1 MNEERLQQVS
11 GEIYTLSDNYYK
23 CSVEMGSIAERSGT
37 AWLELR
43 KDCKTDKECDRKWDT
58 TADGKREN
66 YLKFYL
72 KGCEKKIAALK
83 MEARILTGQ
92 GA

>member
-1 MNEERLQQVS
+1 MIENPLQLSRQIYDLSEEYFKASLEM
-11 GEIYTLSDNYYK
+11 GEIAS
-23 CSVEMGSIAERSGT
+23 RSGT

-43 KDCKTDKECDRKWDT
+43 KKCKTDKECDRMWET
-58 TADGKREN
+58 TADGIREN

-72 KGCEKKIAALK
+72 KGCEKKISSLK
-83 MEARILTGQ
+83 LELRIITGQ

>member
-1 MNEERLQQVS
+1 MDETLLLSRQ
-11 GEIYTLSDNYYK
+11 IYELSDFYYK
-23 CSVEMGSIAERSGT
+23 ASLEAGEIAERSGT

-58 TADGKREN
+58 TADGKRDN
-66 YLKFYL
+66 YLRFYL
-72 KGCEKKIAALK
+72 KGCEKKISAMRLQL
-83 MEARILTGQ
+83 RILTGQ

>member
-1 MNEERLQQVS
+1 MNDVEVTRIS
-11 GEIYTLSDNYYK
+11 REIYTLSDEYYK
-23 CSVEMGSIAERSGT
+23 CSTEMGEIAGRSGT

-43 KDCKTDKECDRKWDT
+43 ASCKTDKECDRKWDT
-58 TADGKREN
+58 TADGKREA

-72 KGCEKKIAALK
+72 KGLEKKISSLRMAI
-83 MEARILTGQ
+83 RILTGQ